1 MVAPMRI
8 MLPFSTK
15 GRKAS
20 CWALL
25 NRWISSTNTMVFSP
39 YLRLASACSITAR
52 ISLIPLVTAE
62 KSIKAAFVRLAM
74 ILARVVFPTP
84 GGPQKIM
91 DEIWSLS
98 ISRLSTFPF
107 PSRWVWP
114 TNSSSVLGLSLAA
127 RGWFSSP
134 PNSVSCSI
142 PLNLTSPF
150 SFVSAKLSL
159 LISHF
164 H

>member
-1 MVAPMRI
+1 MRI
-8 MLPFSTK
+8 MLPFYTK

-25 NRWISSTNTMVFSP
+25 NRWISSTNTMVFYP
-39 YLRLASACSITAR
+39 YLRLAYACSITAR

-91 DEIWSLS
+91 EEI
-98 ISRLSTFPF
+98 
-107 PSRWVWP
+107 
-114 TNSSSVLGLSLAA
+114 
-127 RGWFSSP
+127 
-134 PNSVSCSI
+134 
-142 PLNLTSPF
+142 
-150 SFVSAKLSL
+150 
-159 LISHF
+159 
-164 H
+164 